1 MSLLQSSVKGEAYMM
16 PPLLA
21 ENKKLYILNVS
32 SAAGFQAIPTLS
44 IYAASKAFVLSISR
58 LFAMNSDK

>member
-1 MSLLQSSVKGEAYMM
+1 MM